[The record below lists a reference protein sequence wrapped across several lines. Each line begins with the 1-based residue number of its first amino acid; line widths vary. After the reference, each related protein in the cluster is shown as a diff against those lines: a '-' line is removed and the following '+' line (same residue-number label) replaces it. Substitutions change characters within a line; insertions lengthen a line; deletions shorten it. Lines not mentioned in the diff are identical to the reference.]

1 MRNLIL
7 RHERQ
12 YNKQY
17 NAIQRWINNIVSFEE
32 PDSVIQRSGSG
43 MNEKWENSPSTV
55 SPTYLENPVHL
66 STVLKFLGNNRRY
79 LEDVPWNKRGYV
91 AFNADGR
98 RRGVSNDD
106 FDKLRMEEDLEYI
119 GIDSDYEIV
128 EFDDEFEREEL
139 LFSVTVDNKLKRITV
154 IFRGSENVSDW
165 KANFDIRL
173 SQIEMLGEEHEN
185 IRAHSGYY
193 QYLFG
198 QSASGRVKFQQ
209 IMDVLKKLHNNPQYS
224 DYSLFTTGWSLGGAL
239 ASLAGFVLS
248 SLMETETSF
257 FKGPVTM
264 ITFGSPPVGNRAY
277 EQKFQ
282 EMEKEGKLF
291 YIRVSTNEDL
301 VPRFGDFAG
310 RLSPFV
316 HNGINMNVHQGSKMD
331 IGRGNLWEGETSI
344 EFHYLFRYLIG
355 LQHEDNK
362 AILAMSVEEIYKN
375 YG

>member
-17 NAIQRWINNIVSFEE
+17 NTIQRWINNIVSFEE
-32 PDSVIQRSGSG
+32 PDSVIQASGSG
-43 MNEKWENSPSTV
+43 MNEKWENSPSIV
-55 SPTYLENPVHL
+55 APTYLENPVHL
-66 STVLKFLGNNRRY
+66 STLLNFLGNNRRY
-79 LEDVPWNKRGYV
+79 FQDVPWHKHGFV
-91 AFNADGR
+91 AFNAVGR

-106 FDKLRMEEDLEYI
+106 FDKLRIEEDLEYI

-128 EFDDEFEREEL
+128 EFDDEFEKDEL

-154 IFRGSENVSDW
+154 IFRGSENAADW

-173 SQIEMLGEEHEN
+173 SKIEVLGEEHED
-185 IRAHSGYY
+185 IQAHRGYY

-209 IMDVLKKLHNNPQYS
+209 IFDVLKKLHSNPQYS

-239 ASLAGFVLS
+239 ANLCGFVLS
-248 SLMETETSF
+248 LLMETETSF

-264 ITFGSPPVGNRAY
+264 ITFGSPPVGSRAY
-277 EQKFQ
+277 ERKFQ

-301 VPRFGDFAG
+301 VPRAGVFAG

-316 HNGINMNVHQGSKMD
+316 HNGINMNVHQESKMD
-331 IGRGNLWEGETSI
+331 IGRGDFFEGKASV
-344 EFHYLFRYLIG
+344 EFHYLFRYFIG
-355 LQHEDNK
+355 LKHEDNR
-362 AILAMSVEEIYKN
+362 AILAMSVEDIYKN